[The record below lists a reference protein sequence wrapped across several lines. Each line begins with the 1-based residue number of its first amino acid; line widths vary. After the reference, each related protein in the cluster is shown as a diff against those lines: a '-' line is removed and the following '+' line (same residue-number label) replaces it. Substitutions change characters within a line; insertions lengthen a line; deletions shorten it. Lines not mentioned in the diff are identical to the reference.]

1 MRRSETGTNCPRPRL
16 QRTCAA
22 IASFHWSWR
31 LLLATGQAR
40 YADLMEGLPYTAPPA
55 GSAPD
60 GARRLVATAVPY
72 FQWDNR
78 DGRAMRVWLPA
89 AD

>member
-1 MRRSETGTNCPRPRL
+1 
-16 QRTCAA
+16 
-22 IASFHWSWR
+22 
-31 LLLATGQAR
+31 
-40 YADLMEGLPYTAPPA
+40 MEGLPYTAPPA